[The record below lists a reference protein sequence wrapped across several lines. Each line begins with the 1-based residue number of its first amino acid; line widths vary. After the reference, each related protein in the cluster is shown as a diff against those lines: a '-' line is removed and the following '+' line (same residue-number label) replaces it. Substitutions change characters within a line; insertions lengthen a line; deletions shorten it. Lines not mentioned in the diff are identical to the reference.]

1 MLTLYPIQ
9 CFSYLFVGSTFMQ
22 LVEFLDFFLI
32 QFSIFPQA
40 VNFLLRL
47 LGEIVRNNFFKF
59 C

>member
-1 MLTLYPIQ
+1 
-9 CFSYLFVGSTFMQ
+9 MQ